1 MRDRMQRFMEGRYGQ
16 NQLSRFLSILALI
29 LLVISMFVSRA
40 WILFYIAVI
49 LIIYADFRV
58 MSRNIAKRSAE
69 NDRFM
74 ELTDR
79 LSSRSGARQGNR
91 GFGSSSGSRT
101 GRASR
106 AQNRSYQKEQK
117 KIYKYFKCPKCGQ
130 KVRVPKGHGKICITC
145 PKCSVEFVRKS

>member
-16 NQLSRFLSILALI
+16 DQLSRFLSIFALI

-40 WILFYIAVI
+40 WVLFYIAVI

-58 MSRNIAKRSAE
+58 MSRNIAKRGAE

-79 LSSRSGARQGNR
+79 LSSRFGGRQGNR
-91 GFGSSSGSRT
+91 GSGRASRSRS
-101 GRASR
+101 RASR
-106 AQNRSYQKEQK
+106 AQDRSYQKEQK

-145 PKCSVEFVRKS
+145 PKCRVEFVRKS